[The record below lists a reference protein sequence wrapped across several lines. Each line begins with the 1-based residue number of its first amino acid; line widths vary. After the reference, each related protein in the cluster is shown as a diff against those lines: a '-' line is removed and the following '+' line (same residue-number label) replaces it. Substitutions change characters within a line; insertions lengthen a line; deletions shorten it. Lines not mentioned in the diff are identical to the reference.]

1 MILLVNDKGPPD
13 AQHKKKD
20 FFQPV
25 QKTTCLHLMEEIN
38 VVKKLLIVR
47 ESLSMSPLIAVS
59 IKGLSHAPM
68 KAVPQVSA
76 HS

>member
-1 MILLVNDKGPPD
+1 MPNIKNKY
-13 AQHKKKD
+13 

-25 QKTTCLHLMEEIN
+25 QKTTYLLLMEEIN

-47 ESLSMSPLIAVS
+47 ENLSMSPLIAVL
-59 IKGLSHAPM
+59 IEALSHAPM
-68 KAVPQVSA
+68 KAAPQVSA